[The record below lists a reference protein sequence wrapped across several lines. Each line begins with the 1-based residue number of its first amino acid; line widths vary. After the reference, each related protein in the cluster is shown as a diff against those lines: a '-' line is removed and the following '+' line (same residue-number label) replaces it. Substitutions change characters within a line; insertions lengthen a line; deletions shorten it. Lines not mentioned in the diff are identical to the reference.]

1 MRAQSKRT
9 IFTMMLSVTSV
20 SLPLVLHWSRAK
32 RRAILMSA
40 WLMLLV
46 GLARGQSRSMLSADV
61 REFVRIDAP
70 VVMLSHVR
78 VIDGTGT
85 APRTDQTIVIQ
96 DGKIVTIGDSAAV
109 KAPDQAK
116 VVDLAGYSVI
126 PGLVGMHNHLHYTAD
141 QSSDPPGP
149 LINPIT
155 FSAPRLYL
163 AAGVTTIRTTG
174 SIEPYAELN
183 LKRRIDAGQSPGPKI
198 DVTAPYLEGPNS
210 FLPQMHEL
218 SGPDEARRM
227 VNFWADSGATS
238 FKAYMNITREELR
251 AAAEEAHK
259 RHLKVTGHLC
269 SVGFREAAEAG
280 IDDLEHGFVV
290 DTEFIPDK
298 RPDQC
303 PAGGMVAVGATFA
316 NLDANSPQI
325 KELFRTL
332 VEHHVA
338 ITSTLPVFEQFVPGR
353 PPLRQRVLDAMLPEA
368 RSNYLSSRV
377 VVHSDPQNGFAAIF
391 RKEMDL
397 EHAFVQ
403 AGGLLLNGPDPS
415 GIGGTLPGFGDQ
427 RGLELLV
434 EAGFTPVEA
443 IRISTLNGAEFEG
456 KADSI
461 GSLAVGKAADIVVLH
476 GDPAANIKDIEKV
489 EIVFKDGVGYDPTK
503 LLDSVRGIVG
513 MR

>member
-1 MRAQSKRT
+1 MRR
-9 IFTMMLSVTSV
+9 SVLVFV
-20 SLPLVLHWSRAK
+20 S
-32 RRAILMSA
+32 
-40 WLMLLV
+40 LMLLAS
-46 GLARGQSRSMLSADV
+46 LALGQSRSQLSSAV
-61 REFVRIDAP
+61 REFAKIDAP
-70 VVMLSHVR
+70 TVVLNHVR

-85 APRTDQTIVIQ
+85 APRTDQAIVIE

-109 KAPDQAK
+109 KIPDQAK
-116 VVDLAGYSVI
+116 VVDLSGYSVI

-141 QSSDPPGP
+141 QSPDPPGP
-149 LINPIT
+149 LINQIT

-163 AAGVTTIRTTG
+163 AAGVTTIRTAG
-174 SIEPYAELN
+174 SIEPYADLN
-183 LKRRIDAGQSPGPKI
+183 LKRKIDAGQSPGPKI

-210 FLPQMHEL
+210 FLTQMHEL
-218 SGPDEARRM
+218 SGPDDARRM

-251 AAAEEAHK
+251 AAVEEAHK

-280 IDDLEHGFVV
+280 IDNLEHGFIV
-290 DTEFIPDK
+290 DTEFIPGK
-298 RPDQC
+298 KPDQC
-303 PAGGMVAVGATFA
+303 PPGLAAVGATFA
-316 NLDANSPQI
+316 NLDGNSSQM

-338 ITSTLPVFEQFVPGR
+338 ITSTLPVFEQFVSGR
-353 PPLRQRVLDAMLPEA
+353 PPLQQRVLDAMLPEA
-368 RSNYLSSRV
+368 RSNYLTARV
-377 VVHSDPQNGFAAIF
+377 QVHSNPQNGFAAIF
-391 RKEMDL
+391 KKEMEL
-397 EHAFVQ
+397 EHAFAQ

-427 RGLELLV
+427 RGVELLV

-461 GSLAVGKAADIVVLH
+461 GSLAVGKTADIVVIH
-476 GDPAANIKDIEKV
+476 GDPSANINDIEKV
-489 EIVFKDGVGYDPTK
+489 EIVFKDGVGYDPAK

-513 MR
+513 IR